1 MLSVY
6 VTCKDKKE
14 ARKIARALLEK
25 KLIACAN
32 IFPVESHF
40 WWKGKLEEASE
51 AAILA
56 KTTDKKL
63 DAIREL
69 IHHLH
74 CYEVPVISSWSSK
87 GNEAAEHWVQE
98 ELEK

>member
-32 IFPVESHF
+32 LFPVESHF
-40 WWKGKLEEASE
+40 LWHGKLDEASE
-51 AAILA
+51 MAILA
-56 KTTDKKL
+56 KTTESKM
-63 DAIREL
+63 DAIQEI

-74 CYEVPVISSWSSK
+74 SYEVPVISSWTGK
-87 GNEAAEHWVQE
+87 ANAAAERWVE
-98 ELEK
+98 DEL